1 MKEIILVFFGSGLGG
16 ALRFGIGKGVN
27 ALHSHHF
34 PFGTLIVNIIACFVV
49 GLLIGLADHK
59 QLLTAQTK
67 LFWMI
72 GFCGGFST
80 FSAFSGETI
89 LLFQQGHYLSS
100 GVYVLS
106 SVLLCLAATLGG
118 MMMMERI

>member
-1 MKEIILVFFGSGLGG
+1 MKEIILVFFGSGFGG
-16 ALRFGIGKGVN
+16 ALRFGIGKWVN
-27 ALHSHHF
+27 TLHNYHF

-49 GLLIGLADHK
+49 GLLIGLADYK
-59 QLLTAQTK
+59 QLLTAQIK

-89 LLFQQGHYLSS
+89 LLFQHGQYLSS
-100 GVYVLS
+100 IVYVLS

-118 MMMMERI
+118 IMMMEKI